1 MIFSEKREWMMNLN
15 DINRFRLIDSE
26 NYIGQIQAL
35 PEQLQTSWNLGQS
48 LSFPYK
54 NDIKAILIA
63 GMGGSAIGADLLA
76 AYLAPACS
84 VPVYIQRDYELPAW
98 AESSKTL
105 VVACS
110 HSGDTEETLSIFKQ
124 ALANRCQVLSISTGG
139 KLTAAAQTAGVPS
152 WTFEHLGQPRAA
164 VGYTFGLLLAL
175 ISRLGLI
182 ANQEDELSRTIQA
195 MHDQQAHF
203 EPDVP
208 VVKNPAKR
216 MAGQLIGRWVTIM
229 GSGYLA
235 PVARRWKCQI
245 NEVAKTWVQFEFL
258 PEADH
263 NTLAGCFYPSEL
275 INQMVTLFLRAPSD
289 HPRNRLRSDLTRKG
303 FMLEGMSTDFIDA
316 VGDVPLAHIWTLL
329 HYGDYVSYYLA
340 MAYEVD
346 PTSFGAIQ
354 GLKDEMKNSS
364 EY

>member
-1 MIFSEKREWMMNLN
+1 MNLN
-15 DINRFRLIDSE
+15 DMDRFRLIDPE
-26 NYIGQIQAL
+26 NFLGHIQTL
-35 PEQLQTSWNLGQS
+35 PEQLQNAWDLGHS
-48 LSFPYK
+48 LPLSLK
-54 NDIKAILIA
+54 DDIEAILVA

-76 AYLAPACS
+76 AYLAPGCS
-84 VPVYIQRDYELPAW
+84 IPIYIQRDYDLPSW
-98 AESSKTL
+98 AKNPKTL

-110 HSGDTEETLSIFKQ
+110 HSGDTEETLSIFEQ
-124 ALANRCQVLSISTGG
+124 ALKSHCQVLSISTGG
-139 KLTAAAQTAGVPS
+139 KLTADAKTAGVPA
-152 WTFEHLGQPRAA
+152 WTFIHHGQPRAA

-175 ISRLGLI
+175 VSRLGLI
-182 ANQEDELSRTIQA
+182 ADQENEISRTIQA
-195 MHDQQAHF
+195 MHIQQARF

-216 MAGQLIGRWVTIM
+216 MAGQLFGRWVTIM

-245 NEVAKTWVQFEFL
+245 SEVAKTWAQFEFL

-263 NTLAGCFYPSEL
+263 NTLAGGFNPSEL
-275 INQMVTLFLRAPSD
+275 INQMMVLFLRAPSD

-303 FMLEGMSTDFIDA
+303 FMLEGMNTDFIDA
-316 VGDVPLAHIWTLL
+316 VGDGPLAHIWTSL

-346 PTSFGAIQ
+346 PSPVEAIQ
-354 GLKDEMKNSS
+354 GLKDEMKN
-364 EY
+364 

>member
-1 MIFSEKREWMMNLN
+1 MNLN
-15 DINRFRLIDSE
+15 DMDRFRLIDPE
-26 NYIGQIQAL
+26 NFLGHIQTL
-35 PEQLQTSWNLGQS
+35 PEQLQTAWNLGQS
-48 LSFPYK
+48 LSLSLK
-54 NDIKAILIA
+54 QGIKTILIA

-76 AYLAPACS
+76 AYLANSCAI
-84 VPVYIQRDYELPAW
+84 PVYILRDYELPTW
-98 AESSKTL
+98 AEGSKTL
-105 VVACS
+105 VIASS
-110 HSGDTEETLSIFKQ
+110 HSGDTEETFSIFEQ
-124 ALANRCQVLSISTGG
+124 ALENRCQVLSISSGG
-139 KLTAAAQTAGVPS
+139 KLTAAAQKAGVPA
-152 WTFEHLGQPRAA
+152 WTFEHEGQPRAA

-175 ISRLGLI
+175 VSRLGLI
-182 ANQEDELSRTIQA
+182 TDQEKEISSTVQA
-195 MHDQQAHF
+195 MHSQQAHF

-216 MAGQLIGRWVTIM
+216 MAGQLYGRWVTIM

-245 NEVAKTWVQFEFL
+245 NEVAKAWAQFEFL

-275 INQMVTLFLRAPSD
+275 INQMMVLFLQAPSD

-303 FMLEGMSTDFIDA
+303 FMLQGMNTDFINA
-316 VGDVPLAHIWTLL
+316 VGDVPMAHMWTVL

-346 PTSFGAIQ
+346 PSPVGVIQ
-354 GLKDEMKNSS
+354 ELKDEMKR
-364 EY
+364 

>member
-1 MIFSEKREWMMNLN
+1 MICSEKREWMMNLN
-15 DINRFRLIDSE
+15 DMDRFRLIDPE
-26 NYIGQIQAL
+26 NFLGHIQTL
-35 PEQLQTSWNLGQS
+35 PEQLQIAWDLGQS
-48 LSFPYK
+48 LSLSLK
-54 NDIKAILIA
+54 EDIKAILIA

-76 AYLAPACS
+76 AYLAHSCS
-84 VPVYIQRDYELPAW
+84 IPVYVQRDYELPAW
-98 AESSKTL
+98 AEGSKTL
-105 VVACS
+105 VVASS
-110 HSGDTEETLSIFKQ
+110 HSGDTEETLSIFEQ
-124 ALANRCQVLSISTGG
+124 ALANHCQVLSISTGG
-139 KLTAAAQTAGVPS
+139 KLTAAAQKAGVPA
-152 WTFEHLGQPRAA
+152 WTFEHHGQPRAA

-175 ISRLGLI
+175 VSRLGLI
-182 ANQEDELSRTIQA
+182 ANQENELSRTIQA
-195 MHDQQAHF
+195 MHNQQAHF

-216 MAGQLIGRWVTIM
+216 MAGQLFGRWVTIM

-245 NEVAKTWVQFEFL
+245 SEVAKAWAQFEFL

-275 INQMVTLFLRAPSD
+275 INQMMVLFLRAPSD

-303 FMLEGMSTDFIDA
+303 FMLEGMNTDFIDA
-316 VGDVPLAHIWTLL
+316 VGDVPLTHIWTSL

-346 PTSFGAIQ
+346 PTPVGAIQ
-354 GLKDEMKNSS
+354 GLKDEMEN
-364 EY
+364 